1 METVLRTRRPKWL
14 QRLEAHHPTDPA
26 EPYPGPGEPKT
37 AAIRRMI
44 ADNTY
49 ETPDRIALTIERLL
63 DDLRKAP

>member
-14 QRLEAHHPTDPA
+14 QKLEAHHPTDLA
-26 EPYPGPGEPKT
+26 EPHQGPGEPKI

-49 ETPDRIALTIERLL
+49 ETPESDRPPCHR
-63 DDLRKAP
+63 R

>member
-1 METVLRTRRPKWL
+1 METVLRSGRPKWL
-14 QRLEAHHPTDPA
+14 RRLEAHQPMNPA
-26 EPYPGPGEPKT
+26 ESYPAPSEPKI

-63 DDLRKAP
+63 HDLRKAP